1 MPTYRGEF
9 IISLY
14 KENNVTNIFTSSRRT
29 SGYYFP
35 YKDLSDRVVYNYKID
50 KQLNDILKRKIK
62 IEEPLKGN
70 DLLKYILNQ
79 VVDNNVRELYKLSA
93 YSYENE
99 ISDLSTDFKIISSE
113 EVYGRGRY
121 IWDEPKT
128 IKITL
133 KNEQMLPNVYMQ
145 FLASKSGETLYSR
158 DSIKKTIKTF
168 CLVFSLLLSL
178 RTT

>member
-1 MPTYRGEF
+1 YGLYQNLHSFPTRRSSDLDGEKKFDWNEKQKEYILDKINDVSVLRKELNNYISSYTPKNKHRRFSISRLLRFRRVGICGMGMPTYRCEF

-79 VVDNNVRELYKLSA
+79 VVDN
-93 YSYENE
+93 
-99 ISDLSTDFKIISSE
+99 
-113 EVYGRGRY
+113 
-121 IWDEPKT
+121 
-128 IKITL
+128 
-133 KNEQMLPNVYMQ
+133 
-145 FLASKSGETLYSR
+145 
-158 DSIKKTIKTF
+158 
-168 CLVFSLLLSL
+168 
-178 RTT
+178 